1 MDDSTQQGVLFVTKT
16 IPFAAGFA
24 LTVLLFASTA
34 MAQAPA
40 PAGYSAP
47 QVATLDL
54 AYLFR
59 NHLRYKQLDDALKGE
74 VQQAETTFT
83 NEQKSMQE
91 LARRLQEYKSGSPEY
106 KAIEEELAKKEAD
119 LRLRGAIMQ
128 KNFAEKKAKIYFDV
142 LQDVKNYVRYHAEQ
156 HGVMLVV
163 NFNGDE
169 IDGTNPQS
177 VMRGL
182 NETVLYQHRAV
193 DITPVILEMCNKGVV
208 VPNAT
213 PNPSA
218 QLPGGVLPRQ

>member
-1 MDDSTQQGVLFVTKT
+1 MTKT

-24 LTVLLFASTA
+24 LAAMLFASSA
-34 MAQAPA
+34 SAQAPA
-40 PAGYSAP
+40 PAGYATP

-59 NHLRYKQLDDALKGE
+59 NHARYKQLDDALKVE
-74 VQQAETTFT
+74 VQQAEQTFT
-83 NEQKSMQE
+83 AEQKSMQE
-91 LARRLQEYKSGSPEY
+91 LARRLQEYKAGSPEY
-106 KAIEEELAKKEAD
+106 KAIEEELARKEAD

-156 HGVMLVV
+156 HGIMMVV

-169 IDGTNPQS
+169 VDGTNPQS

-182 NETVLYQHRAV
+182 NETVVYQHRSV
-193 DITPVILEMCNKGVV
+193 DITPVILELCNKGAGVV
-208 VPNAT
+208 

-218 QLPGGVLPRQ
+218 NVPGGVLPR

>member
-1 MDDSTQQGVLFVTKT
+1 MTKT

-24 LTVLLFASTA
+24 LTALLFASTA
-34 MAQAPA
+34 SAQAPA
-40 PAGYSAP
+40 PAGYAAP
-47 QVATLDL
+47 PVATLGL

-59 NHLRYKQLDDALKGE
+59 NHLRYKQLDDALKAE
-74 VQQAETTFT
+74 VQQAEQTFT

-91 LARRLQEYKSGSPEY
+91 LARRLQEYKPGSPEY

-182 NETVLYQHRAV
+182 NETVLYQHRSV

-208 VPNAT
+208 VPNA
-213 PNPSA
+213 PLSPSV
-218 QLPGGVLPRQ
+218 QNNSNVLPR

>member
-1 MDDSTQQGVLFVTKT
+1 MTKT
-16 IPFAAGFA
+16 IPFTAAFV
-24 LTVLLFASTA
+24 LTALLFASTA
-34 MAQAPA
+34 SAQAPA
-40 PAGYSAP
+40 PVGYAAP
-47 QVATLDL
+47 PVATLDL

-59 NHLRYKQLDDALKGE
+59 NHLRYKQLDDALKAE
-74 VQQAETTFT
+74 VQQAEQTFT

-91 LARRLQEYKSGSPEY
+91 LARRLQEYKPGSPEY

-169 IDGTNPQS
+169 VDGTNPNG
-177 VMRGL
+177 VMRAL
-182 NETVLYQHRAV
+182 NETVIYQHRSV
-193 DITPVILEMCNKGVV
+193 DITPIILEMCNKGVV

-213 PNPSA
+213 PNASA
-218 QLPGGVLPRQ
+218 LVPGGVPPR